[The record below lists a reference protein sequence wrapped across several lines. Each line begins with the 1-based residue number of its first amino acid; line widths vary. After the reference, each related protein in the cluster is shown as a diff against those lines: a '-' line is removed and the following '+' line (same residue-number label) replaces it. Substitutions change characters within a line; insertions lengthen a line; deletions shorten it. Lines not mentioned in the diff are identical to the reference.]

1 MYGEYDIGDLN
12 LDRDDFL
19 IAVEKDDNFY
29 VYRRL
34 CKEEVSLKRIA
45 GSGKIV
51 LNPVEPVNIPKNIT
65 NFLEIELKDK
75 IIIEPKS
82 KITIYVTFPIEIG
95 TFILNR
101 EFAILDVFTLTD
113 PKYTLYG
120 TPSKGVIC
128 RYWMSDVYGKVP
140 KTDVLKEGVL
150 ELELLNSSEDWV
162 EFGKVVLDVY
172 GMKIYYDDTRVISKA
187 SVNITSRGIAETQ
200 FVDGKYKMK
209 KAIEVYTAK
218 RLHVLRRSFVMEW
231 GL

>member
-1 MYGEYDIGDLN
+1 VYGEYDIGDLN
-12 LDRDDFL
+12 LNSDDFS

-29 VYRRL
+29 VYRRV
-34 CKEEVSLKRIA
+34 CKDEILSKRIA

-82 KITIYVTFPIEIG
+82 KRTIYVTFPIEIG
-95 TFILNR
+95 IFIMNR

-128 RYWMSDVYGKVP
+128 RYWMSDVYRKVP
-140 KTDVLKEGVL
+140 ETDVLKEGL
-150 ELELLNSSEDWV
+150 KRRLLHLLHLLLMP
-162 EFGKVVLDVY
+162 F
-172 GMKIYYDDTRVISKA
+172 
-187 SVNITSRGIAETQ
+187 
-200 FVDGKYKMK
+200 
-209 KAIEVYTAK
+209 KAIT
-218 RLHVLRRSFVMEW
+218 
-231 GL
+231 